1 MVEKMELLWR
11 CCQPRE
17 QTAEM
22 HTGRWS
28 KAFIWVLVWDSREE
42 LNGLAPLFCCLGP
55 SITLQ
60 GASIWE
66 TRQYIAPLA
75 PLGGL
80 GSSSSQR
87 NHDWKDIPL
96 IQDPRPIYLDVE
108 SKPSVVPVWMHSC
121 LNPVWKGIL
130 QQSKIIIWNIQRYL
144 FQKEIKNLSGNMGRC
159 YEQIVLFLKMKYK
172 WPMNAWQDAQLPQ

>member
-1 MVEKMELLWR
+1 
-11 CCQPRE
+11 
-17 QTAEM
+17 M

-55 SITLQ
+55 SITWQ

-75 PLGGL
+75 ALGGL

-96 IQDPRPIYLDVE
+96 IQDPRPLYLDVE
-108 SKPSVVPVWMHSC
+108 SKPSVVSVWMHYERVSFNRAK
-121 LNPVWKGIL
+121 L
-130 QQSKIIIWNIQRYL
+130 L
-144 FQKEIKNLSGNMGRC
+144 FGTYKDICFKEIKNLSGNMGRS
-159 YEQIVLFLKMKYK
+159 YEQVVLFLKMKYK
-172 WPMNAWQDAQLPQ
+172 WLMNAWQDAQLPQ